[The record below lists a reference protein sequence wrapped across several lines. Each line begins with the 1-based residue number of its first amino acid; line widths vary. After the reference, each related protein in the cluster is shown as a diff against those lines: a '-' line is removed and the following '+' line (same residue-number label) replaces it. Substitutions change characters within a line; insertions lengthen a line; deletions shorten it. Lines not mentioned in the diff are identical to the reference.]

1 MLQVNGGSNLCNN
14 LCYIVYISPH
24 SVYIGVNSHKIP
36 QISEL
41 KKGGAQCEPECALGF
56 EKKVTSTKKAK
67 CECEGNSCKF
77 VEDFKC
83 IPACDRN
90 ILDETPVGLV
100 PKCKFPISGEFFHN
114 PLGYNLNF

>member
-1 MLQVNGGSNLCNN
+1 M
-14 LCYIVYISPH
+14 
-24 SVYIGVNSHKIP
+24 
-36 QISEL
+36 
-41 KKGGAQCEPECALGF
+41 GF

-67 CECEGNSCKF
+67 CECEGSSCKF

-100 PKCKFPISGEFFHN
+100 PKCKFPISGKLLISIERF
-114 PLGYNLNF
+114 NLNKKTI